1 MKLFL
6 QHFTASCIMGY
17 QEKGLQITLA
27 REKQVSI
34 FLMTWRLSDRK
45 QTNKQKLNKYRE
57 VQLTQ
62 NKPPTVCNPLVLSNV
77 QNRWHTELCYTMLRG
92 TGTIEH
98 PNRKY
103 CTSVMLHRDDKNS

>member
-1 MKLFL
+1 
-6 QHFTASCIMGY
+6 
-17 QEKGLQITLA
+17 
-27 REKQVSI
+27 
-34 FLMTWRLSDRK
+34 MTSRLSNRK

-62 NKPPTVCNPLVLSNV
+62 NKPLTVRDPLVLSNV

-92 TGTIEH
+92 TGTVEH

-103 CTSVMLHRDDKNS
+103 YTGVML